1 MAVENSIAGKFTSY
15 QKMVLALLALLQ
27 FTVILDFMIISPIGY
42 VLIDSL
48 DITTKQFG
56 WVVSAY
62 IFSAATSGI
71 VSAGFIDKY
80 DRKNVLLF
88 FFTGFIIGTL
98 LCALANS
105 FMTLLVARI
114 IAGAFGGVVAS
125 TTMTIVSDLFAP
137 NQRGRAMSMVQMAFA
152 ASQILGIPLGLLIAN
167 YVGWHYTFFLIVVLS
182 ILILFAILLKL
193 KPVNDHL
200 KTASDKNPLLHLWHT
215 IKNRQHQIGFSATV
229 VLGMGMML
237 QPFVSIFLVSNIHLT
252 QADVPIIF
260 MVTGASAF
268 FIMPLVGK
276 LSDKFDKFKIFLTGS
291 IGTMA
296 IVPVYTHLPVVPLWL
311 VLIVNV
317 AMFAVIMSR
326 MGPFQALNSMIPQAA
341 DRGAYMS
348 ISSSLQQ
355 MAGGLGIVIAS
366 SIAFQQTPKSPL
378 QNFDVLGYVVIGISV
393 FAVYLVYRVSNI
405 VKKQQASSIHQLNSE
420 Y

>member
-1 MAVENSIAGKFTSY
+1 MAVEPSIAEKFTSY
-15 QKMVLALLALLQ
+15 QKMTLAVLALLQ

-42 VLIDSL
+42 VLIESL
-48 DITTKQFG
+48 GITTKQFG

-71 VSAGFIDKY
+71 VSAGFIDRF
-80 DRKNVLLF
+80 DRKKVLLF

-105 FMTLLVARI
+105 FITLFIARI

-137 NQRGRAMSMVQMAFA
+137 NQRGRAMSTVQMAFA

-167 YVGWHYTFFLIVVLS
+167 HLGWHYTFFLIVILS
-182 ILILFAILLKL
+182 ILILFAIQLKL
-193 KPVNDHL
+193 KPLDAHL
-200 KTASDKNPLLHLWHT
+200 TMASRKNPLLHVWHT
-215 IKNRQHQIGFSATV
+215 IKNKQHRIGFSATV

-237 QPFVSIFLVSNIHLT
+237 QPFVSIFLINNIHLT
-252 QADVPIIF
+252 QAHVPVIF

-268 FIMPLVGK
+268 FIMPLIGR
-276 LSDKFDKFKIFLTGS
+276 LSDKFDKFNIFLIGS
-291 IGTMA
+291 LATIA

-311 VLIVNV
+311 VLMVQV
-317 AMFAVIMSR
+317 SMFAVIMSR

-355 MAGGLGIVIAS
+355 MAGGLGIVIAG

-378 QNFDVLGYVVIGISV
+378 QNFDVLGYVVIGLSV
-393 FAVYLVYRVSNI
+393 FAVYLVYRVSKIIKSNS
-405 VKKQQASSIHQLNSE
+405 KQLKEIRQT
-420 Y
+420 